1 MMAGSASKITDFDG
15 WMLRYIW
22 TKIKDESERFD
33 IPVLPIEPGKTAKG
47 DVNADGAFDISDAVT
62 LQKYILGK
70 GSLVNFSNGDMNNDN
85 IIDIFDVTAMKKLLK

>member
-1 MMAGSASKITDFDG
+1 MKVTN
-15 WMLRYIW
+15 
-22 TKIKDESERFD
+22 KDESVVNTEKA
-33 IPVLPIEPGKTAKG
+33 VSG